1 LTITLDKIS
10 VDNLPEFLIATPKQK
25 LTAAQRL
32 LPDGLLLLCQ
42 SVSCR
47 LSRRAKKG
55 DLFMSRAIPPA
66 TAVSSTAQENEVASG
81 GPSPPWY
88 VETIRAVA
96 LHRQSEKRLSILSEA
111 DELRLWS
118 SLDDQRFCT
127 LCKKTFSGRQVQIR
141 RLTNGKDELRCATEG
156 CNSSPQQWEYPE
168 NPGAS
173 DRVDS
178 DWWRPSK
185 RTSGSM
191 VEQVAKANPDL
202 VKRDRD
208 GKLQTVRYDVV
219 TATLLDEFL
228 KEHQK
233 VQRLEAALAAVNE
246 RLKEQDA
253 KIDKVNAKIELTKPT
268 SQKVIITDL

>member
-1 LTITLDKIS
+1 MTGS
-10 VDNLPEFLIATPKQK
+10 
-25 LTAAQRL
+25 
-32 LPDGLLLLCQ
+32 
-42 SVSCR
+42 
-47 LSRRAKKG
+47 
-55 DLFMSRAIPPA
+55 IPPTTGVPW
-66 TAVSSTAQENEVASG
+66 TARETKVPSG

-96 LHRQSEKRLSILSEA
+96 LHRQSEKRLSILCDA

-127 LCKKTFSGRQVQIR
+127 LCKKTFSGRQVQIH
-141 RLTNGKDELRCATEG
+141 RLTNGKYDVRCATEG
-156 CNSSPQQWEYPE
+156 CNSSPQQWAYPE
-168 NPGAS
+168 TPVAC
-173 DRVDS
+173 DRVDP

-191 VEQVAKANPDL
+191 VEEGAKANPEL

-208 GKLQTVRYDVV
+208 GKLKTVRYDAVN
-219 TATLLDEFL
+219 AMLLNEFL

-233 VQRLEAALAAVNE
+233 VQRLEAALAVVNE

-253 KIDKVNAKIELTKPT
+253 KIDKVNAKIGLINRRPR
-268 SQKVIITDL
+268 KVIITDQ